1 MKTIY
6 HPAKERGMANHGWLK
21 SAHSFSFANYYDPNK
36 MGFGKLRVLNDD
48 QVAQGMGFG
57 THPHK
62 NMEIISIPLSGSL
75 EHKDSMNNTKVIET
89 GEVQIMSAGTG
100 VQHSEYNHSKNE
112 EVKFLQIWI
121 EPKEMN
127 IAPRYDQKRFDFSTS
142 NEWREVIQPLNGAGE
157 GITINQDAWM
167 HIGNFKESST
177 TLKLKSLSN
186 GLYFFILEGEATVN
200 EQKLQKRDAFG
211 AWHTDEVEVKIEKE
225 ARILA
230 IEVPMN

>member
-6 HPAKERGMANHGWLK
+6 HPAAERGMANHGWLK
-21 SAHSFSFANYYDPNK
+21 SAHSFSFANFYDPRK

-48 QVAQGMGFG
+48 QVSQGMGFG

-62 NMEIISIPLSGSL
+62 DMEIISIPLSGSL
-75 EHKDSMNNTKVIET
+75 EHKDSMDNVKVIET

-100 VQHSEYNHSKNE
+100 VRHSEYNHSKTD
-112 EVKFLQIWI
+112 EVRFLQIWI
-121 EPKEMN
+121 EPKEMS
-127 IAPRYDQKRFDFSTS
+127 IEPRYAQKRFDFSK
-142 NEWREVIQPLNGAGE
+142 NNQWQEVVQPITGTGE

-167 HIGNFKESST
+167 QIGQFANTST
-177 TLKLKSLSN
+177 TLKPKSISN
-186 GLYFFILEGEATVN
+186 GIYFFVLEGEAVFN
-200 EQKLQKRDAFG
+200 GQKLSKRDAYG
-211 AWHTDEVEVKIEKE
+211 AWQAEIVNLQIEKE